1 MRISDWS
8 SDVCSSD
15 LAKALTGKLQSRLAM
30 QVSNKPYAIQAG
42 KAFRR
47 HLEKKVPMIHRRSI
61 KLEKA
66 GLKLSRSRPM
76 VNKGLLQF
84 MTWKLYWDHLTERSE
99 ERRVGKECV
108 STCRSRWSPY
118 ISKKKKRRN
127 KNNI

>member
-1 MRISDWS
+1 
-8 SDVCSSD
+8 
-15 LAKALTGKLQSRLAM
+15 M

-76 VNKGLLQF
+76 VHKGLLQF
-84 MTWKLYWDHLTERSE
+84 MTWKPSWDHLTAARP
-99 ERRVGKECV
+99 RRDRRLLELHQGLCIQHP
-108 STCRSRWSPY
+108 RWSIDKMSAHHY
-118 ISKKKKRRN
+118 IHRFFSNTKLISHTKHN
-127 KNNI
+127 TF